1 MKKAPVITIDG
12 LCGSGKGTIAL
23 LLAQALHWH
32 YLDSGMLYRVL
43 ALAVGRNNA
52 RENLN
57 KIKRITKELD
67 VEFTFAEPG
76 QRAHIILQ
84 GEDVSEQ
91 LYHQQVGLI
100 ASQISSL
107 PEVRAALLARQQ
119 AFRQE
124 PGLVTDGRDMGTVV
138 FPDAEL
144 KLFFTADLKERVQRR
159 YKQLQAK
166 GIDAKVSLLETELA
180 ERDRRDMTRSLA
192 PLTVAEGALTVD
204 TSHLTI
210 DEVLSQIKDLV
221 KQHLAV
227 KM

>member
-1 MKKAPVITIDG
+1 MKKVPVITIDG

-23 LLAQALHWH
+23 LLAQTLHWH

-43 ALAVGRNNA
+43 ALAVDRNNA
-52 RENLN
+52 RENPN
-57 KIKRITKELD
+57 KIKKIAEELD
-67 VEFTFAEPG
+67 VKFTFTAPG
-76 QRAHIILQ
+76 QRARVVLQ
-84 GEDVSEQ
+84 DEDVSEQ
-91 LYHQQVGLI
+91 LYHQQIGLI
-100 ASQISSL
+100 ASQISGL
-107 PEVRAALLARQQ
+107 PEVRAALLARQRV
-119 AFRQE
+119 FRQA

-166 GIDAKVSLLETELA
+166 GIDVKVSLLETELA

-192 PLTVAEGALTVD
+192 PLTLAEGALTID

-210 DEVLSQIKDLV
+210 DEVLSQVKDLV